1 MRARF
6 NQSEVFPSPSE
17 RPLRIRAVI
26 LRTLEPY
33 RKRPIVGPTAAAT
46 PRKENRSIN
55 PPPSYLSTPMP
66 DTEHTDGEK
75 RQESDG
81 TTLTVEEWIELMNKY
96 DRLDQYAKRRKEE
109 QTESGDG

>member
-1 MRARF
+1 
-6 NQSEVFPSPSE
+6 
-17 RPLRIRAVI
+17 
-26 LRTLEPY
+26 
-33 RKRPIVGPTAAAT
+33 
-46 PRKENRSIN
+46 
-55 PPPSYLSTPMP
+55 MP

-96 DRLDQYAKRRKEE
+96 DRLDQYAKKRKEE